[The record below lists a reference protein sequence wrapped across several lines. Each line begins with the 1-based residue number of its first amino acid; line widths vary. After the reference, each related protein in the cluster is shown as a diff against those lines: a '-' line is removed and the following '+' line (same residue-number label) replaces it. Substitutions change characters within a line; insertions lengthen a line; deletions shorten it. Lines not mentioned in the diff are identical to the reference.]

1 MLIALQII
9 WIFLNAPQKINIME
23 YILINDSL
31 NCDYNEV
38 INIYVKMFKRKENKL
53 YRIKYTKNTVTNT
66 YNEIHLFHKR
76 FERNRY
82 MCEMWNNKNNNNKNL
97 ILLAPIFL
105 MRIHAHM
112 VILVYIKFII
122 IYKKNMKMRL
132 YNNFMD
138 LQYMVLSTV
147 NKISDDIY
155 YPLSN
160 IRSI

>member
-9 WIFLNAPQKINIME
+9 WIFLNALQKINIME

-82 MCEMWNNKNNNNKNL
+82 MCEMWNNKNNNNKKYE
-97 ILLAPIFL
+97 ILNKNE
-105 MRIHAHM
+105 RN
-112 VILVYIKFII
+112 II
-122 IYKKNMKMRL
+122 NNINNK
-132 YNNFMD
+132 YN
-138 LQYMVLSTV
+138 
-147 NKISDDIY
+147 
-155 YPLSN
+155 LSN
-160 IRSI
+160 VNFSMEIHMDQFNSTSTDILNENTCPHGNISLY

>member
-82 MCEMWNNKNNNNKNL
+82 MCEMWNNKNNNNKKYE
-97 ILLAPIFL
+97 ILNKNE
-105 MRIHAHM
+105 RN
-112 VILVYIKFII
+112 II
-122 IYKKNMKMRL
+122 NNINNK
-132 YNNFMD
+132 YN
-138 LQYMVLSTV
+138 
-147 NKISDDIY
+147 
-155 YPLSN
+155 LSN
-160 IRSI
+160 VNFSMEIHMDQFNSTSTDILNENTCPHGNISLY

>member
-1 MLIALQII
+1 MFPKMLIALQII

-82 MCEMWNNKNNNNKNL
+82 MCEMWNNKNNNNKKYE
-97 ILLAPIFL
+97 ILN
-105 MRIHAHM
+105 
-112 VILVYIKFII
+112 
-122 IYKKNMKMRL
+122 KNE
-132 YNNFMD
+132 
-138 LQYMVLSTV
+138 
-147 NKISDDIY
+147 
-155 YPLSN
+155 
-160 IRSI
+160 RSIEKKEQYKFPYHI

>member
-1 MLIALQII
+1 MFPKMLIALQII

-66 YNEIHLFHKR
+66 YNVAKQTYSNPIHNQIDLFHKR

-82 MCEMWNNKNNNNKNL
+82 MCEMWNNKNNNNKKYE
-97 ILLAPIFL
+97 ILN
-105 MRIHAHM
+105 
-112 VILVYIKFII
+112 
-122 IYKKNMKMRL
+122 KNE
-132 YNNFMD
+132 
-138 LQYMVLSTV
+138 
-147 NKISDDIY
+147 
-155 YPLSN
+155 
-160 IRSI
+160 RSIEKKEQYKFPYHI

>member
-1 MLIALQII
+1 
-9 WIFLNAPQKINIME
+9 ME

-82 MCEMWNNKNNNNKNL
+82 MCEMWNNKNNNNKKYE
-97 ILLAPIFL
+97 ILNKNE
-105 MRIHAHM
+105 RN
-112 VILVYIKFII
+112 II
-122 IYKKNMKMRL
+122 NNINNK
-132 YNNFMD
+132 YN
-138 LQYMVLSTV
+138 
-147 NKISDDIY
+147 
-155 YPLSN
+155 LSN
-160 IRSI
+160 VNFSMEIHMDQFNSTSTDILNENTCPHGNISLY

>member
-1 MLIALQII
+1 MFPKMLIALQII

-82 MCEMWNNKNNNNKNL
+82 MCEMWNNKNNNNKKYE
-97 ILLAPIFL
+97 ILNKNE
-105 MRIHAHM
+105 RN
-112 VILVYIKFII
+112 II
-122 IYKKNMKMRL
+122 NNINNK
-132 YNNFMD
+132 YN
-138 LQYMVLSTV
+138 
-147 NKISDDIY
+147 
-155 YPLSN
+155 LSN
-160 IRSI
+160 VNFSMEIHMDQFNSTSTDILNENTCPHGNISLY